1 MSNQSKHT
9 PLTLGIIG
17 AANIARQFV
26 TAVQATRAVKVTAV
40 ASRTAESAQAFA
52 DSYGIAKRYASYEAL
67 LDDASIEAVYIPLP
81 NHLHAEWA
89 IKAAQR
95 GKHVLCEKPLCLG
108 LAQAQAM
115 FAAAERH
122 GVVLL
127 EAYPYWFQPQTR
139 EMLHLLHSGV
149 IGQVRTMQASFGFTI
164 SQPVGNI
171 RLSPEKGG
179 GALLDAGS
187 YPLSLV
193 RLVMGE
199 APVRVHATPVWTEG
213 GPGNGV
219 DISMMATLEFA
230 NQRSAQ
236 ISCAM
241 NVANHRRATLMG
253 TQGTIETE
261 YLNHTGPI
269 VTSQL
274 RVRRGIANTIPFE
287 EVSAA
292 MGSGFR
298 FAAEAFADIVRRRDF
313 AAVARAKQAS
323 LDIAQTLEAI
333 ARSAR
338 TGKIEKLSIQPSLQ
352 GLG

>member
-1 MSNQSKHT
+1 MQTMTKHK

-26 TAVQATRAVKVTAV
+26 TAVQATQAVKVTAV

-52 DSYGIAKRYASYEAL
+52 DSYGIATPYASYEAL
-67 LDDASIEAVYIPLP
+67 LDDTSIEAVYIPLP
-81 NHLHAEWA
+81 NHMHAQWA
-89 IKAAQR
+89 IKAAER

-108 LAQAQAM
+108 LAQAKSM
-115 FAAAERH
+115 FAAAEQN
-122 GVVLL
+122 GVLLL

-139 EMLHLLHSGV
+139 EMLHLLHSGL

-171 RLSPEKGG
+171 RMSPSMGG

-199 APVRVHATPVWTEG
+199 APVRVHATPVWSEG
-213 GPGNGV
+213 GPGKGV

-230 NQRSAQ
+230 HQRSAQ

-241 NVANHRRATLMG
+241 NVANHRRATIMG

-261 YLNHTGPI
+261 YLNHTSIAVP
-269 VTSQL
+269 SQL

-287 EVSAA
+287 DIPAA
-292 MGSGFR
+292 MGSGFK
-298 FAAEAFADIVRRRDF
+298 FAAEAFADVVRRRDV
-313 AAVARAKQAS
+313 AAIGRAKQAS
-323 LDIAQTLEAI
+323 LDIVQTLEAI
-333 ARSAR
+333 AQSAR
-338 TGKIEKLSIQPSLQ
+338 SGKSVTL
-352 GLG
+352 

>member
-1 MSNQSKHT
+1 MQHP

-17 AANIARQFV
+17 TANIARQFV
-26 TAVQATRAVKVTAV
+26 AAVQATQAVKVTAI
-40 ASRTAESAQAFA
+40 ASRTTQAAQDFA

-81 NHLHAEWA
+81 NHLHAQWA

-108 LAQAQAM
+108 LAQAKAM
-115 FAAAERH
+115 FAAAEQN

-139 EMLHLLHSGV
+139 EMLHLLHRGV
-149 IGQVRTMQASFGFTI
+149 IGQVRSMQASFGFTI
-164 SQPVGNI
+164 SKPDGNI
-171 RLSPEKGG
+171 RMSPEKGG

-199 APVRVHATPVWTEG
+199 APVRVHATPVWADT
-213 GPGNGV
+213 GV
-219 DISMMATLEFA
+219 DISMLATLEFA

-236 ISCAM
+236 ITCAM

-274 RVRRGIANTIPFE
+274 RVRKGIANSIPFE
-287 EVSAA
+287 EVPAA
-292 MGSGFR
+292 LGSGFK
-298 FAAEAFADIVRRRDF
+298 FAAEAFADVVRRRDL
-313 AAVARAKQAS
+313 AAVGRAKQAS
-323 LDIAQTLEAI
+323 LDIAQTLQAI
-333 ARSAR
+333 ALSAR
-338 TGKIEKLSIQPSLQ
+338 TGKTISL
-352 GLG
+352 

>member
-1 MSNQSKHT
+1 MQHP

-17 AANIARQFV
+17 TANIARQFV
-26 TAVQATRAVKVTAV
+26 AAVQATPAVKVTAI
-40 ASRTAESAQAFA
+40 ASRTVASAKAFA
-52 DSYGIAKRYASYEAL
+52 DSHCIAKSYASYEAL
-67 LDDASIEAVYIPLP
+67 LDDPSIAAVYIPLP

-89 IKAAQR
+89 IKAAER

-115 FAAAERH
+115 FAAAEQH

-149 IGQVRTMQASFGFTI
+149 IGQVRSMQASFGFTI
-164 SQPVGNI
+164 SKPDGNI

-199 APVRVHATPVWTEG
+199 APVRVHATPVWADT
-213 GPGNGV
+213 GV
-219 DISMMATLEFA
+219 DISMLATLEFA
-230 NQRSAQ
+230 NNRSAQ

-253 TQGTIETE
+253 TQGTVETE
-261 YLNHTGPI
+261 YLNHTGRAVP
-269 VTSQL
+269 SQL

-287 EVSAA
+287 DVPAA
-292 MGSGFR
+292 MGSGFK
-298 FAAEAFADIVRRRDF
+298 FAAEAFADVVRRRDF
-313 AAVARAKQAS
+313 AAVIRAQQAS

-333 ARSAR
+333 ALSAR
-338 TGKIEKLSIQPSLQ
+338 TGQSVTL
-352 GLG
+352 

>member
-1 MSNQSKHT
+1 MQHP
-9 PLTLGIIG
+9 PLTLGILG
-17 AANIARQFV
+17 AANIAKQFV
-26 TAVQATRAVKVTAV
+26 TAVQATSAVQVTAV
-40 ASRTAESAQAFA
+40 ASRTAQAAEAFA
-52 DSYGIAKRYASYEAL
+52 DSYGIAKRYASYDAL

-108 LAQAQAM
+108 LAQARAM
-115 FAAAERH
+115 FAAAEQH

-139 EMLHLLHSGV
+139 EMLRLLHSGV
-149 IGQVRTMQASFGFTI
+149 IGQVRTIQASFGFTI
-164 SQPVGNI
+164 SNPVGNI
-171 RLSPEKGG
+171 RMSAEQGG

-199 APVRVHATPVWTEG
+199 LPVRVHATPVWTGG
-213 GPGNGV
+213 GPGVGV

-230 NQRSAQ
+230 HQRSAQ

-253 TQGTIETE
+253 TQGTLETE
-261 YLNHTGPI
+261 YLNHTGVAVP
-269 VTSQL
+269 SQL
-274 RVRRGIANTIPFE
+274 RVRRGLANTIPFE
-287 EVSAA
+287 NVPAA
-292 MGSGFR
+292 VGSGFQ
-298 FAAEAFADIVRRRDF
+298 FAAEAFADVVRRRDF
-313 AAVARAKQAS
+313 ASVGRARQAS
-323 LDIAQTLEAI
+323 QDIAQTLEAI
-333 ARSAR
+333 ALSAR
-338 TGKIEKLSIQPSLQ
+338 TGQTVLL
-352 GLG
+352 

>member
-1 MSNQSKHT
+1 MQHPSPRS
-9 PLTLGIIG
+9 PLRLGIIG

-26 TAVQATRAVKVTAV
+26 SAVQATQAVQVTAI
-40 ASRTAESAQAFA
+40 ASRSDTSAQAFG

-67 LDDASIEAVYIPLP
+67 LDDASIDAVYIPLP
-81 NHLHAEWA
+81 NHLHAQWA

-108 LAQAQAM
+108 LVQALAM
-115 FAAAERH
+115 FAAAKQH

-139 EMLHLLHSGV
+139 EMLQLLHSGA
-149 IGQVRTMQASFGFTI
+149 IGQVRSMQASFGFTI
-164 SQPVGNI
+164 SNPVGNI
-171 RLSPEKGG
+171 RLSAEKGG

-187 YPLSLV
+187 YPISLV

-199 APVRVHATPVWTEG
+199 APVRVQAMPVWT
-213 GPGNGV
+213 PGNADQRV

-230 NQRSAQ
+230 NQRYAQ

-241 NVANHRRATLMG
+241 NVANHRRATIMG
-253 TQGTIETE
+253 TQGTLETE
-261 YLNHTGPI
+261 YLNHTGSAVP
-269 VTSQL
+269 SQL

-287 EVSAA
+287 DVNAA
-292 MGSGFR
+292 MGSGFK
-298 FAAEAFADIVRRRDF
+298 FAAEAFADVVRRRDF
-313 AAVARAKQAS
+313 AAVDRARQAS

-333 ARSAR
+333 AHSAR
-338 TGKIEKLSIQPSLQ
+338 TGKSVTL
-352 GLG
+352 

>member
-1 MSNQSKHT
+1 MQHN

-26 TAVQATRAVKVTAV
+26 TAVQATKAVKVTAI
-40 ASRTAESAQAFA
+40 ASRTSHSAKAFA
-52 DSYGIAKRYASYEAL
+52 DSYGMARHYASYEAL
-67 LDDASIEAVYIPLP
+67 LDDPSIEAVYIPLP

-108 LAQAQAM
+108 LAQARAM
-115 FAAAERH
+115 FAAAEQN

-139 EMLHLLHSGV
+139 ETLHLLHSGV
-149 IGQVRTMQASFGFTI
+149 IGQVRSMQASFGFTI
-164 SQPVGNI
+164 GQPLGNI
-171 RLSPEKGG
+171 RMSPEKGG

-213 GPGNGV
+213 GPGKGV

-230 NQRSAQ
+230 HQRSAQ

-241 NVANHRRATLMG
+241 NVANHRRAIIMG

-261 YLNHTGPI
+261 YLNHTGP
-269 VTSQL
+269 VVGSQL
-274 RVRRGIANTIPFE
+274 RVRKGIANTIPFE
-287 EVSAA
+287 DVPAA
-292 MGSGFR
+292 TGSGFK
-298 FAAEAFADIVRRRDF
+298 FAAEAFADVVRRRDF

-333 ARSAR
+333 ALSAR
-338 TGKIEKLSIQPSLQ
+338 AGKSVKLSIKTSFQ